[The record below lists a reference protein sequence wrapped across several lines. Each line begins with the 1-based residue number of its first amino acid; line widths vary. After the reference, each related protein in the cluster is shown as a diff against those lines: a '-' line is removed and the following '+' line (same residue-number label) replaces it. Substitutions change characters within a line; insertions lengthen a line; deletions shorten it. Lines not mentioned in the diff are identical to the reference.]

1 MDTQVRSP
9 HTQIF
14 TQSHTPA
21 AVQLIHMMLLL
32 SVAEVIAE
40 VVVAWRFGDGWST
53 VWDRNVL
60 KIEETE
66 LDFHGEEDLQ
76 LTAHG
81 LAIHLPAQENIQSV
95 CPQAELI
102 EKTWLYSDLFNV
114 CTPSYCTKFKPIPR
128 VYWSLH
134 SNDRIDVNFSYHNF
148 FCYLL

>member
-1 MDTQVRSP
+1 MDAQVRSP
-9 HTQIF
+9 HTHIF
-14 TQSHTPA
+14 THSHTLA
-21 AVQLIHMMLLL
+21 AVQPIHMMLLL

-40 VVVAWRFGDGWST
+40 VVVARRFGDGWSI

-60 KIEETE
+60 EIKETE
-66 LDFHGEEDLQ
+66 LDFHREEDLQ

-81 LAIHLPAQENIQSV
+81 FAIHLPAQENIQSI

-102 EKTWLYSDLFNV
+102 EKTWLYSDFFNV
-114 CTPSYCTKFKPIPR
+114 CTPSYCTKSKPIPR

-134 SNDRIDVNFSYHNF
+134 SNYWIDVTFSNHRF